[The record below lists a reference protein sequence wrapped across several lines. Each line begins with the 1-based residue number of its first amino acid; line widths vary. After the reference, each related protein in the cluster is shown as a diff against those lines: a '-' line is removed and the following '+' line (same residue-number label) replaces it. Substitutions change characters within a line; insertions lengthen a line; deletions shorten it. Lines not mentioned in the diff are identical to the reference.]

1 MLALRH
7 KRKIRAGIYDG
18 HKENSFG
25 KQITFKRALKW
36 VTAVALMYV
45 LRLEWRVQFVHLSLS
60 SVVQVF
66 TGAKLMKKA
75 NYAGLEIK
83 FYTALPR
90 IVEVARIT

>member
-45 LRLEWRVQFVHLSLS
+45 LR
-60 SVVQVF
+60 
-66 TGAKLMKKA
+66 
-75 NYAGLEIK
+75 
-83 FYTALPR
+83 
-90 IVEVARIT
+90 